1 MKIPVHHQYAVA
13 PLHAGVFPIHEE
25 LYNAWKNVW
34 DIRVTSTEEYPRLH
48 PAWRRR
54 GFIYKGVMVRTCSQI
69 FTRRRGFINLRVT
82 VKFHLQTIPWT
93 QQIKQNLSW
102 ILQECSFIN
111 FTLLTLHTLLYLQCM
126 LKIVAYTLLQLLIFG
141 PVDKKDRMHLESWR
155 FVK

>member
-1 MKIPVHHQYAVA
+1 MALFQEMKIPVHHQYAVA

-69 FTRRRGFINLRVT
+69 FTQKEVFINLRVYGKISLT
-82 VKFHLQTIPWT
+82 NHPI
-93 QQIKQNLSW
+93 NLSW
-102 ILQECSFIN
+102 ILQMCSYLTSYFLPLISIISAVYVGKL
-111 FTLLTLHTLLYLQCM
+111 LLTPCGNYLYLVQ
-126 LKIVAYTLLQLLIFG
+126 
-141 PVDKKDRMHLESWR
+141 
-155 FVK
+155 

>member
-1 MKIPVHHQYAVA
+1 MALFQEMKIPVHHQYAVA

-69 FTRRRGFINLRVT
+69 FTQKKVFINLRVYGKISLT
-82 VKFHLQTIPWT
+82 NHPI
-93 QQIKQNLSW
+93 NLSW
-102 ILQECSFIN
+102 ILQMCSYLTSYFLPLISIISAVYVGKL
-111 FTLLTLHTLLYLQCM
+111 LLTPCGNYLYLVQ
-126 LKIVAYTLLQLLIFG
+126 
-141 PVDKKDRMHLESWR
+141 
-155 FVK
+155 

>member
-54 GFIYKGVMVRTCSQI
+54 GFIYRGVLVGHKYSKKDMQAAGLSDGEKMVWGSVSMQGDNFVVLLLWFFI
-69 FTRRRGFINLRVT
+69 FLI
-82 VKFHLQTIPWT
+82 WT
-93 QQIKQNLSW
+93 HHMFYSTWNCVSYYK
-102 ILQECSFIN
+102 LQEI
-111 FTLLTLHTLLYLQCM
+111 
-126 LKIVAYTLLQLLIFG
+126 
-141 PVDKKDRMHLESWR
+141 
-155 FVK
+155 

>member
-54 GFIYKGVMVRTCSQI
+54 GFIYRGVLVGHKYPKIAQAVGLSDGEKMVKSSVIMQ
-69 FTRRRGFINLRVT
+69 GD
-82 VKFHLQTIPWT
+82 
-93 QQIKQNLSW
+93 
-102 ILQECSFIN
+102 N
-111 FTLLTLHTLLYLQCM
+111 FVFLLL
-126 LKIVAYTLLQLLIFG
+126 
-141 PVDKKDRMHLESWR
+141 
-155 FVK
+155 

>member
-1 MKIPVHHQYAVA
+1 MALFQEMKIPVHHQYAVA

-69 FTRRRGFINLRVT
+69 FTQKEVFINLRVYGKISLT
-82 VKFHLQTIPWT
+82 NHPI
-93 QQIKQNLSW
+93 NLSW
-102 ILQECSFIN
+102 ILQMCSYLTSYFLPLISN
-111 FTLLTLHTLLYLQCM
+111 ISAVYVGKLLLTPCGNYLYLVQ
-126 LKIVAYTLLQLLIFG
+126 
-141 PVDKKDRMHLESWR
+141 
-155 FVK
+155 